1 MHKIM
6 EKTFELIDVIDDSE
20 MIKKLEKYKRQI
32 LDNKEIQELL
42 KIGNNTS
49 IEYEQLEIKKKLY
62 KYPEYRGYMKY
73 YDELMFLVMKINQ
86 GFKNFTKN
94 GRRCVK

>member
-20 MIKKLEKYKRQI
+20 MIKELEKYKRQI
-32 LDNKEIQELL
+32 LENKEIQELL
-42 KIGNNTS
+42 KVGNNTS

-62 KYPEYRGYMKY
+62 EYPEYREYMKY

-94 GRRCVK
+94 GRRCVR

>member
-6 EKTFELIDVIDDSE
+6 EKTFELIDAMDESE
-20 MIKKLEKYKRQI
+20 MIKELEKYKRQV
-32 LDNKEIQELL
+32 LENKEIQELL
-42 KIGNNTS
+42 KVGNSTS

-62 KYPEYRGYMKY
+62 EYPEYRGYMKC

-86 GFKNFTKN
+86 GLKKFTKN
-94 GRRCVK
+94 GRRCVR

>member
-6 EKTFELIDVIDDSE
+6 EKTFELIDMLDDSE
-20 MIKKLEKYKRQI
+20 MMKELEKYKKQV
-32 LDNKEIQELL
+32 LENKEIQELL
-42 KIGNNTS
+42 KVGNNTS

-62 KYPEYRGYMKY
+62 EYSEYREYMKY

-86 GFKNFTKN
+86 EFKKFTN
-94 GRRCVK
+94 SGRRCVR

>member
-20 MIKKLEKYKRQI
+20 MMKELEKYKRQV
-32 LDNKEIQELL
+32 LKNKEIQELL
-42 KIGNNTS
+42 KVGNNTS

-62 KYPEYRGYMKY
+62 EYPEYRGYMKY
-73 YDELMFLVMKINQ
+73 YDELMFLVLKINQ

-94 GRRCVK
+94 GRRCVR

>member
-6 EKTFELIDVIDDSE
+6 EKTFELIDILDDSE
-20 MIKKLEKYKRQI
+20 MIKELEKYKRQV
-32 LDNKEIQELL
+32 LENKEIQELL
-42 KIGNNTS
+42 KVGNNTS

-62 KYPEYRGYMKY
+62 EYPEYMGYMKY

-86 GFKNFTKN
+86 EFKKFTN
-94 GRRCVK
+94 SGRRCVR

>member
-20 MIKKLEKYKRQI
+20 MIKELEKYKRQV
-32 LDNKEIQELL
+32 LENKEIQELL
-42 KIGNNTS
+42 KVGNNTS
-49 IEYEQLEIKKKLY
+49 IEYEQLEIKEKLY
-62 KYPEYRGYMKY
+62 EYLEYRGYMKY

-94 GRRCVK
+94 GRRCVR